1 MGQAHAWGASEPIAM
16 SWYVAVNT
24 FIHTFSP
31 PAAAPL
37 GALGRRFSD
46 FPAASRSFDRTF
58 GIGPIGLNH
67 LTVGQALS

>member
-1 MGQAHAWGASEPIAM
+1 MGREHSWCAAELIFM

-31 PAAAPL
+31 PAAAPP
-37 GALGRRFSD
+37 GALGRQFSD

-58 GIGPIGLNH
+58 DIGPIGPNH

>member
-1 MGQAHAWGASEPIAM
+1 MGRANSLCEAELKVM

-31 PAAAPL
+31 PAAAPP
-37 GALGRRFSD
+37 GALGRRFSE
-46 FPAASRSFDRTF
+46 FPAARRSFDRTF
-58 GIGPIGLNH
+58 GIGPIGPNH